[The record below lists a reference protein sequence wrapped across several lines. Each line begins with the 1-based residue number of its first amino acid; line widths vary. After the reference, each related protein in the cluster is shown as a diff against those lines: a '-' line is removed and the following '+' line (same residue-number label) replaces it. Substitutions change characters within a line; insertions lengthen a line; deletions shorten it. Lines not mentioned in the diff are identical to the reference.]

1 MRARTAV
8 LLVLLAAV
16 GCASAGGFR
25 SLRGEGVTRFYE
37 APFEAVWEAAL
48 QAVEANG
55 LRLETEDRQEGVI
68 VASRLPSGR
77 SDMAP
82 DESVAVSADQG
93 ERVAIFVDSV
103 RADLQAVEV
112 VNRRR
117 FALDPDV
124 TDWTEDVFWVI
135 EHRLGGDARVAAP
148 RGAAPDSTVQDSTDR
163 GDP

>member
-55 LRLETEDRQEGVI
+55 LRLETEDRQEGLI

-77 SDMAP
+77 SMAP
-82 DESVAVSADQG
+82 DESVAVTADQG
-93 ERVAIFVDSV
+93 ERIAIFVDSA

-148 RGAAPDSTVQDSTDR
+148 RSAAPDSAVQDSTDR
-163 GDP
+163 GAP